1 MMTRSHWSASAALK
15 TLGRGRRLYFT
26 SFLACCCFVALA
38 IYGWGLS
45 WKDVLQFSLVL
56 LVLLLALVLAAALLG
71 WILYRLRRLR
81 SRQ

>member
-1 MMTRSHWSASAALK
+1 MARSHWSASAALK
-15 TLGRGRRLYFT
+15 TLGRGRRLYFA

-45 WKDVLQFSLVL
+45 WEEVLQFTLVL
-56 LVLLLALVLAAALLG
+56 LVLLLALVLAAAFLG
-71 WILYRLRRLR
+71 WVLYRLRRSR